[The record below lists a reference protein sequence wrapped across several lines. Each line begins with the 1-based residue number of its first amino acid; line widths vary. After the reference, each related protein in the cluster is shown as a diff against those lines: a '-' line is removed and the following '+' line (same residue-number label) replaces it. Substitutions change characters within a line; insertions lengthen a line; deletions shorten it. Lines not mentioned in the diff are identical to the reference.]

1 MKRLT
6 RLYRRRASQLLLG
19 LMTLFLAS
27 TLVFL
32 YLKSSRDQTAI
43 YTQSRDLIRQL
54 KQLNAQWDSEEL
66 KARIAITHDYDT
78 LVMPLTEMTRLW
90 AELESRATD
99 HGATDLSG
107 WQAGQAAYQAA
118 IQEKARLVDQFK
130 THNAVLRNSLAF
142 LPTVEDDIQAQFNSI
157 DDERRL
163 QLQDVATDTYD
174 LLLSSLEFA
183 QVTSEERAAD
193 ILVGLGKLAI
203 NKQSLPSEFQAPVDT
218 LSNHI
223 SLILREQP
231 VVNSLLERIAA
242 VPVAERLDALT
253 THLNQDQQVAD
264 LVEHRYHRYLLVF
277 STLLVVLLLYLAVRL
292 QRSFAEI
299 NRVNRALQSANETL
313 EQLVEQRT
321 QALQLEINER
331 KHLESQLVQSEK
343 LASLGQLAAGVA
355 HEINNPMGFISS
367 NLSTLERYFNQL
379 QQMLEA
385 YRHSEALIPQQ
396 DPRDR
401 LVALRAELELDFLKE
416 DIPLLIRESK
426 DGIGRVVQIVK
437 DLKNFS
443 RVDND
448 QTWQFANLQH
458 GIDST
463 LNIVA
468 SELKYKADVIKHYT
482 PLPDIECLA
491 SQLNQ
496 VMMNLVIN
504 AAQAMGPER
513 GTITISNGV
522 DGDTVWLQVTD
533 NGCGIAADTVQKIF
547 DPFFTTKPVGE
558 GTGLGLSLSYGIVK
572 KHRGNISVSSE
583 LGKGTTFRVVL
594 PIRQTAAQG
603 TPPKNRTAH
612 RS

>member
-1 MKRLT
+1 MNQPPNRRILLIDDTPSIHEDFRKILMPSAPTNQALDDMELALFGDTATPQAEAFELHCAYGGEEGLGLLMSAMAQQRPYALAFVDMRMPQGWDGVKTIEQLWKVAPDLQVVVCTAYSDYSWDDLLSRLHAYD
-6 RLYRRRASQLLLG
+6 RLLILKKPFDNIEVQQMANTLANKWDMARRASL
-19 LMTLFLAS
+19 
-27 TLVFL
+27 
-32 YLKSSRDQTAI
+32 QT
-43 YTQSRDLIRQL
+43 
-54 KQLNAQWDSEEL
+54 
-66 KARIAITHDYDT
+66 
-78 LVMPLTEMTRLW
+78 
-90 AELESRATD
+90 
-99 HGATDLSG
+99 
-107 WQAGQAAYQAA
+107 
-118 IQEKARLVDQFK
+118 
-130 THNAVLRNSLAF
+130 
-142 LPTVEDDIQAQFNSI
+142 
-157 DDERRL
+157 L
-163 QLQDVATDTYD
+163 QL
-174 LLLSSLEFA
+174 
-183 QVTSEERAAD
+183 ER
-193 ILVGLGKLAI
+193 
-203 NKQSLPSEFQAPVDT
+203 
-218 LSNHI
+218 
-223 SLILREQP
+223 
-231 VVNSLLERIAA
+231 
-242 VPVAERLDALT
+242 
-253 THLNQDQQVAD
+253 
-264 LVEHRYHRYLLVF
+264 
-277 STLLVVLLLYLAVRL
+277 
-292 QRSFAEI
+292 
-299 NRVNRALQSANETL
+299 
-313 EQLVEQRT
+313 LVEQRT

-355 HEINNPMGFISS
+355 HEINNPVGFISS

-385 YRHSEALIPQQ
+385 YQHSEALIAQQ

-401 LVALRAELELDFLKE
+401 LEALRTALELDFLRE
-416 DIPLLIRESK
+416 DIPVLIRESK
-426 DGIGRVVQIVK
+426 EGIGRVIQIVK

-496 VMMNLVIN
+496 VVMNLVIN

-522 DGDTVWLQVTD
+522 EGDTIWLEVAD

-572 KHRGNISVSSE
+572 KHRGDISVSSE

-594 PIRQTAAQG
+594 PIRQTAA
-603 TPPKNRTAH
+603 
-612 RS
+612 